1 MDSFFPFLK
10 EIQKEV
16 IAIEDLVLANKT
28 LVSMSSNAV
37 TETVPPPPQPC
48 PSLPGTEEKQVSI
61 PLDEKFPTVSTNQTR
76 FSLPPV
82 TFPLVLRRI
91 KRTIVRR
98 WKKFSTSSEH
108 DRPAPNLHNT
118 LARRIARTRK
128 LVTSLA
134 RLLSTKSEVI
144 ARIQKRFIASSSS
157 KLGNGPRLNED
168 ADLAI
173 YMGDIQ
179 GMCRY
184 RTACPAVLN
193 MQLFRSYFDTAGFT
207 RAL

>member
-28 LVSMSSNAV
+28 LTSSHSTTD
-37 TETVPPPPQPC
+37 TETLPSEPH
-48 PSLPGTEEKQVSI
+48 PSLPGTEETQVSMS
-61 PLDEKFPTVSTNQTR
+61 LDEKFASASLPMTQTR

-98 WKKFSTSSEH
+98 WKKLSTSSEH
-108 DRPAPNLHNT
+108 DRPAPKPHST
-118 LARRIARTRK
+118 LARRIARTTK
-128 LVTSLA
+128 LLTSLT
-134 RLLSTKSEVI
+134 RLLSTKSEVV

-157 KLGNGPRLNED
+157 KLGNGPRSNED

-179 GMCRY
+179 GMCSC
-184 RTACPAVLN
+184 RTACPAVTYGLS
-193 MQLFRSYFDTAGFT
+193 RPYFDTAGFT